1 MEDFDIEDCTTEEL
15 ITELNSRSWNDN
27 TAAVLMTASSL
38 LEEEALA
45 LFKERF
51 KKGNIIELINLLKG
65 ESKST

>member
-15 ITELNSRSWNDN
+15 ITERNSRSWNDN
-27 TAAVLMTASSL
+27 TAAVLMTASNL
-38 LEEEALA
+38 LEEEALV

-51 KKGNIIELINLLKG
+51 KKGNIIELINLLKS